1 MRHGFIG
8 YGNVIRAIHKAM
20 KNSEHN
26 TFGYYS
32 KTNSHKELRAFSSIS
47 ELTINSDV
55 IWLGIK
61 PQNIINVLDNL
72 KSEDLKD
79 KLIISVVAGK
89 SMGFIAESIG
99 SDISIIRIMTNLAI
113 EFGSSVTAYTNN
125 NVDHPCRG
133 NVKQLLENMGVLI
146 ETPER
151 DFDMFTA
158 IFGSGPAFLLKLI
171 DVQKTKMME
180 MGVIEQ
186 DVNRM
191 LVGLL
196 AGTTDY
202 YREYCNTT
210 SIDKLI
216 DNIASKGG
224 TTEAG
229 IKYLTDNNIDILF
242 DNVINIAQKRA
253 AEI

>member
-8 YGNVIRAIHKAM
+8 YGNVIRAIHKAV
-20 KNSEHN
+20 KNSDDN

-32 KTNSHKELRAFSSIS
+32 KTNSHKELMAFSSIS

-61 PQNIINVLDNL
+61 PQNILSVLDIL
-72 KSEDLKD
+72 KKEDLKD

-89 SMGFIAESIG
+89 SISFIAENIG
-99 SDISIIRIMTNLAI
+99 SDISITRIMTNLAI
-113 EFGSSVTAYTNN
+113 EFGSSVTAYASNDVEN
-125 NVDHPCRG
+125 PYRNSIR
-133 NVKQLLENMGVLI
+133 QLLEGLGVLI
-146 ETPER
+146 EMPEK
-151 DFDMFTA
+151 DFDIFTA
-158 IFGSGPAFLLKLI
+158 IFGSGPAFLLKLL
-171 DVQKTKMME
+171 DVQKTKIME
-180 MGVIEQ
+180 IGFKEH

-191 LVGLL
+191 LIGLL

-202 YREYCNTT
+202 YREYCDSL
-210 SIDKLI
+210 SIDCLI

-229 IKYLTDNNIDILF
+229 IRYLTDNNIDLLF

>member
-8 YGNVIRAIHKAM
+8 YGNVIRAIHKAV
-20 KNSEHN
+20 KNSDDN

-61 PQNIINVLDNL
+61 PQNILSVLDIL
-72 KSEDLKD
+72 KKEDLKD

-89 SMGFIAESIG
+89 SIGFIEENIG
-99 SDISIIRIMTNLAI
+99 SDISITRIMTNLAI
-113 EFGSSVTAYTNN
+113 EFGSSVTAYASNDVEN
-125 NVDHPCRG
+125 PYRNSIR
-133 NVKQLLENMGVLI
+133 QLLEGLGVLI
-146 ETPER
+146 EMPEK
-151 DFDMFTA
+151 DFDIFTA
-158 IFGSGPAFLLKLI
+158 IFGSGPAFLLKLL
-171 DVQKTKMME
+171 DVQKTKIME
-180 MGVIEQ
+180 IGFKEH

-191 LVGLL
+191 LIGLL

-202 YREYCNTT
+202 YREYCDSL
-210 SIDKLI
+210 SIDCLI

-229 IKYLTDNNIDILF
+229 IRYLTDNNIDLLF